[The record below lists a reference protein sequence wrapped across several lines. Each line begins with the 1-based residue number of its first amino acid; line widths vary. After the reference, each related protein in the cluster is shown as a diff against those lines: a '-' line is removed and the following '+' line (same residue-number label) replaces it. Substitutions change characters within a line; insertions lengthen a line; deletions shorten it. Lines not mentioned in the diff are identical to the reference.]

1 MKMRRRRRGM
11 GPIWSSGS
19 CRMRRWRGLGCAGT
33 AGRSIRD
40 NPREGDLERLSE
52 HGGGRRARKCSP
64 GEGGGMEGRTGMREG
79 SEPRSCSRTGS
90 RCSRQPGDI
99 PQEGWPFPA
108 RTRSITAP
116 IINNRAPQN
125 SPSSGV
131 PPRVPPGSFLP
142 HPGPSSLV
150 TVSPKPLKADTG
162 PEPQLCPLRASEIW
176 DFCQSW
182 SHPCPALTLL
192 QLL

>member
-1 MKMRRRRRGM
+1 MEEEEDEKRRRRGGEEEDEEEKMKMRRRRRGM

-19 CRMRRWRGLGCAGT
+19 CRMRRGRGLGCAGT

-90 RCSRQPGDI
+90 RCSRQPGDS

-125 SPSSGV
+125 SPSWGC
-131 PPRVPPGSFLP
+131 PQ
-142 HPGPSSLV
+142 GPSRVL
-150 TVSPKPLKADTG
+150 PAP
-162 PEPQLCPLRASEIW
+162 
-176 DFCQSW
+176 SW
-182 SHPCPALTLL
+182 SLL
-192 QLL
+192 PGDSVPKATQGRHRP